1 MIETHPLTPLLPSHA
16 RVLLLG
22 GFVPPSKRFAMPFF
36 YPNINN
42 DMWRIIGQVF
52 FADRHHFLGD
62 GGYHMPLLV
71 DFLHRQGI
79 GVADMAQQ
87 VYRQHGNAA
96 DRFLQVETLTDI
108 DGVLT
113 QLPQCRYVLATG
125 KLAAELLFE
134 RIGVTTP
141 VPAMGEEMALNLQG
155 RVIDFYRLPSSS
167 RAYPLAFA
175 DKVAF
180 YRRAFVAAFGAS
192 LSDNQQ
198 SPVHGR

>member
-1 MIETHPLTPLLPSHA
+1 MIETHPLAPFLPNAA

-22 GFVPPSKRFAMPFF
+22 SFVPPSKRFAMPFF

-52 FADRHHFLGD
+52 FADRCYFLGD

-108 DGVLT
+108 DNILA
-113 QLPQCRYVLATG
+113 QLPYCRYVLATG
-125 KLAAELLFE
+125 KLAAELFFE
-134 RIGVTTP
+134 RIGKTDPT
-141 VPAMGEEMALNLQG
+141 PAMGVEMSFEIQG
-155 RVIDFYRLPSSS
+155 RVIGFYRLPSSS
-167 RAYPLAFA
+167 RAYPLAFD
-175 DKVAF
+175 DKVTF
-180 YRRAFVAAFGAS
+180 YRQAFVAAFGIS
-192 LSDNQQ
+192 LGDNQQ
-198 SPVHGR
+198 